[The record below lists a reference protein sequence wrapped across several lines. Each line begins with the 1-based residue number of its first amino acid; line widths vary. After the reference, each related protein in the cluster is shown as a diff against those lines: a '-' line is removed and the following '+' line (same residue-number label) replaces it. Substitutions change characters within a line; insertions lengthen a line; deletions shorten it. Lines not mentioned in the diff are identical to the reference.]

1 MKRGKEMINPPL
13 EVLLDKVD
21 DKYTLCVVAA
31 KHARE
36 ILSRGEILVD
46 GKPQKPVSVAL
57 EEIASGKITYQR
69 TKVGIK

>member
-1 MKRGKEMINPPL
+1 MINPPL
-13 EVLLDKVD
+13 EILLDKVN

-31 KHARE
+31 KRARE
-36 ILSRGEILVD
+36 ILSHGEILVD

-57 EEIASGKITYQR
+57 EEIASGKITYRR

>member
-1 MKRGKEMINPPL
+1 MINPPL

-31 KHARE
+31 KRARE
-36 ILSRGEILVD
+36 ILNRGEILVD

>member
-1 MKRGKEMINPPL
+1 MMSPTL

-31 KHARE
+31 KRARE
-36 ILSRGEILVD
+36 IINSGGILVD
-46 GKPQKPVSVAL
+46 GKPLNPVSVAL